1 MKVRLALPV
10 SLAVCVGLGAHPMGN
25 FSVSH
30 FTGIT
35 VESSKVRLDYVLD
48 IAEIPAGELFRKWG
62 VDGTS
67 TRPLLQQKAESEMRG
82 WGDGLQ
88 LSQAGK
94 RLALVYENSELVMN
108 DGAGGLPVMRITG
121 HFSAAAVAGRLD
133 FVDTNYADRA
143 GWKEIVVRGGDGVM
157 LVKASQNNISISQQL
172 MAYPTDPAFAQQP
185 QDVKAFAEWQIA
197 APSSAITPAE
207 VTPIDQPKGSSVQR
221 GNGEVTR
228 GDYLSKLLGEKDL
241 SWSMIWTGLAVAFA
255 FGGLHALEPGH
266 GKTVVAAYLVG
277 TRGTVKHALF
287 LGFMVTFTHTVSVF
301 LLGAGTLFLSSY
313 IVPGKII
320 PVLSIISGLSIVV
333 IGGYLLIQRMN
344 ELKYNNGSDF
354 GQEHSHDD
362 DDQHHH
368 NHGHSHGAGGH
379 SHVIEG
385 EITLGSLIG
394 LAVTGGMVPCP
405 SALVLLLGAV
415 SVGRIAFGL
424 ALLTSFS
431 LGLAGVLMAIGLAVL
446 FAKNLL
452 PEGTVNKQNAFFRYV
467 PVLSALLIFC
477 VGLLM
482 TGVAAGLIKP
492 IAGIG

>member
-1 MKVRLALPV
+1 MKFRLALPV
-10 SLAVCVGLGAHPMGN
+10 SLAVCIGLWAHPMGN

-30 FTGIT
+30 FSAIT
-35 VESSKVRLDYVLD
+35 VEASKVRIDYVLD

-67 TRPLLQQKAESEMRG
+67 ARPLLQQKAETEMRG

-88 LSQAGK
+88 LNQAGK
-94 RLALVYENSELVMN
+94 RLALVYEKSELVMN

-121 HFSAAAVAGRLD
+121 HFSAEAVPGRVD
-133 FVDTNYADRA
+133 FVDANYADRA
-143 GWKEIVVRGGDGVM
+143 GWKEIVIRGGDGVM
-157 LVKASQNNISISQQL
+157 LAKASQKNNSISQQL
-172 MAYPTDPAFAQQP
+172 MVYPTDPAFVQP
-185 QDVKAFAEWQIA
+185 QDVRAFAEWQLA
-197 APSSAITPAE
+197 APSAAISPAE
-207 VTPIDQPKGSSVQR
+207 VTPIDQPQGSNVQR

-228 GDYLSKLLGEKDL
+228 GDYLSTLLGEKDL
-241 SWSMIWTGLAVAFA
+241 SWSMIWTGLAVAFV

-313 IVPGKII
+313 VVPGKII
-320 PVLSIISGLSIVV
+320 PILSIISGLSIVL

-344 ELKYNNGSDF
+344 ELRYNYRSDY
-354 GQEHSHDD
+354 GHEHSHDD
-362 DDQHHH
+362 GSGTDH

-415 SVGRIAFGL
+415 SMGRIAFGL